1 MLPRADFKRSQRKTW
16 NSLPAPSCRGGGRT
30 RPHPRSRSTGLGD
43 NHMHH
48 YDRAGQGRPNSQYT
62 MWRHH
67 AIETKPRH
75 KARHGDRD
83 FTAYYPT
90 STPPSSH
97 SSPAAAAHI
106 DTAVLNVQGVGQPS
120 FFRHMGHMGSTH
132 ESNHQNQQLPS
143 HD

>member
-83 FTAYYPT
+83 FTAYLLSNLHPPLLPQLT
-90 STPPSSH
+90 SSS
-97 SSPAAAAHI
+97 
-106 DTAVLNVQGVGQPS
+106 
-120 FFRHMGHMGSTH
+120 STH
-132 ESNHQNQQLPS
+132 RYSSSQCPRSWAAQLLPS
-143 HD
+143 YGAHGVYTRIKSSKSTITIT